1 MRIVDAG
8 KNGLALEIYHL
19 GARPDGPFDLIV
31 GAHGHDPVPSD
42 ANGAAN
48 GEEGIHRHNVPV
60 EQHQVAV
67 GRDRHLN
74 QPPKR

>member
-8 KNGLALEIYHL
+8 KNGLTLEIYHL
-19 GARPDGPFDLIV
+19 RARPDRPSDLIV

-42 ANGAAN
+42 ANGPAN
-48 GEEGIHRHNVPV
+48 GENGIHRHNVPV
-60 EQHQVAV
+60 EQHQVTV
-67 GRDRHLN
+67 GGERHPN